1 MGKLVL
7 IRHGESL
14 WNGRNLFTGWVDV
27 PLTQAG
33 IVEASWASRQVN
45 HIGFDVVYTSALIR
59 SLQTAFIVLLSDP
72 KHRTPYL
79 VHTSDLFHRKWYNRF
94 SAAEHK
100 NMIPVYRCRQL
111 NERYYG
117 DLQGFSK
124 VKIADVFSVEE
135 VVSWRKGYTERPPRG
150 ESLKDTSNR
159 VIPFFNRVIHIY
171 RPDEEVLRPEPFGEV
186 PEIAAQCEHHIFSMQ
201 PERCYFIP
209 FTIMGVRFPV
219 FFPAF
224 RDTSVIM
231 NDLSP

>member
-45 HIGFDVVYTSALIR
+45 SIGFDVVYTSALIR

-79 VHTSDLFHRKWYNRF
+79 VHTSDLIHRKWYNRF
-94 SAAEHK
+94 CAAEHK

-124 VKIADVFSVEE
+124 AKIADIFSVEE
-135 VVSWRKGYTERPPRG
+135 VVSWRKGYTERPPKG

-159 VIPFFNRVIHIY
+159 VIPFFNRVIMKQL
-171 RPDEEVLRPEPFGEV
+171 DEGNNVLVSAHSNTLRSILMKLEQMDEAQVVGLEVDTASVAVYNYDGQSF
-186 PEIAAQCEHHIFSMQ
+186 
-201 PERCYFIP
+201 
-209 FTIMGVRFPV
+209 VREELPKK
-219 FFPAF
+219 
-224 RDTSVIM
+224 
-231 NDLSP
+231 DLTK